1 MFANLRIALAAKN
14 ISIVQYAKILG
25 IGEKTAHN
33 KISGKTDFTYPEFKK
48 TCTLLGEYN
57 ADYLFTETSA
67 AQLPP
72 PLTPAARLE
81 RPESAATEQCV
92 LF

>member
-1 MFANLRIALAAKN
+1 MFANLRIALATKN
-14 ISIVQYAKILG
+14 ISIVQYAQILG

-57 ADYLFTETSA
+57 ADYLFTETPA

-72 PLTPAARLE
+72 PLTPTARLE
-81 RPESAATEQCV
+81 RPESETGEQCA
-92 LF
+92 LY